1 MIPGVLAPR
10 GRDKGRFRTSDANGA
25 LERPSVQGVV
35 ATLPETKAVLHGSYK
50 SGAEAALLVTGQ
62 WRSAAR
68 GSSCRGGSQQRA
80 WKARVQSGW
89 RRGSSSR
96 LEPTGSTVPVLGV
109 ARGDLCRCG

>member
-62 WRSAAR
+62 WRSTGR
-68 GSSCRGGSQQRA
+68 GSSCRGWGKQRSSN
-80 WKARVQSGW
+80 ARVWSGW
-89 RRGSSSR
+89 HAESNFR
-96 LEPTGSTVPVLGV
+96 PCT
-109 ARGDLCRCG
+109 AR